1 MKKLL
6 ISSLVLASV
15 LWCSQVNA
23 SHALCKDEAQNPIPC
38 EKDGGG
44 GGIGAGSCNGAY
56 RGICRS
62 NYSNYYG
69 TECYVSWCEA
79 EPASGSACTTD
90 TRPECYIGKDR
101 NDDPS
106 YVEVNVCLD
115 FYSEFPEVAP
125 FQRVRLARKHVGTTN
140 AGSPVGTAEGHAAP
154 SPGS

>member
-6 ISSLVLASV
+6 IAPLVLASV
-15 LWCSQVNA
+15 LWCPQVNA
-23 SHALCKDEAQNPIPC
+23 SHALCKDEAENPKPPAQTPTPG
-38 EKDGGG
+38 EPAGGG

-106 YVEVNVCLD
+106 YVEVNVCTLCPRGD
-115 FYSEFPEVAP
+115 
-125 FQRVRLARKHVGTTN
+125 L
-140 AGSPVGTAEGHAAP
+140 
-154 SPGS
+154 